1 MNILKNNTMNT
12 LNKLII
18 LVFTVF
24 MFIPKGYSQSIADP
38 GIEVLMSSPTV
49 TNGSLG
55 ILNVNVGNYGNGDIV
70 QNSLTV
76 VVSVGV
82 NAEIIG
88 VSTGS
93 DVRWTPFS
101 LSTGSAN
108 TMKLTNSG
116 GSFSS
121 FDVSDILLN
130 VRGTSVGDANGIIG
144 NVVYITANNPLL
156 CVGCITPPLNISQGN
171 SDSTNDNSSTSL
183 SVIELPISEDDI
195 NQTMVNTAVDGNV
208 LINDRDPMGGV
219 LVVSTTPVS
228 GPFNGSLVLNSN
240 GTYTY
245 TSNTG
250 FIGVDTF
257 IYEICNNGN
266 PVECTTGEVFITV
279 TGPSL
284 NGNYPPIVQNDNATT
299 EIGSDVLIRILD
311 NDSDPD
317 GTINIGSVSLD
328 ITSIPGS
335 TCANTV
341 NGRCLEVNVPNEGT
355 YILDPVNGVVSFDP
369 EPGFVGETTPL
380 AYTLC
385 DNNTPTAVCANA
397 TISVVISDPFVNEM
411 TAEDDATI
419 ANAGD
424 TLTAN
429 VLSNDIDPDGSTG
442 LLGVNSALAIIAID
456 GSIGPLVLGAPT
468 AIYGSDLITPGTFVI
483 AGMLLLNT
491 DGTYEYTADINFFGS
506 VFISYVAC
514 DNDFDNACDSATL
527 YLTTLSQ
534 TPQIML
540 TSADCSNAATV
551 VVTNYNAGLTYTSS
565 PLGLTVGSGG
575 MVSGGI
581 AGNNYSII
589 AENATT
595 STATSLDFIFN
606 NDAQLPAPGDV
617 VVASIDQ
624 GICSS
629 EFLSIEFQ
637 GPLGVN
643 EILELYTDASLTV
656 PANPA
661 VASGTSWLSLDP
673 FTTSGSLWAVR
684 SNSSL
689 VCPANALEIPFIVLD
704 CLDLAIT
711 KTVSNEF
718 PNFGDRVDFVITLT
732 NLGTIDATNVNI
744 LEDLP
749 SGFNA
754 SSAIFVPSVGSYDP
768 VSSVWSIPSFGSAAI
783 ETLTVSVVVEST
795 GDYTN
800 CASITSLN
808 EVDSDLNNNESCAS
822 ITPSSQ
828 ADLRLTKIVNN
839 ATPNVGDTV
848 QFTISLINDSNNSV
862 LLTSVI
868 DLLPSG
874 YTFLGSSVGLDYDPD
889 TGIWTVNSLPAG
901 QTRYLLIDARVNANG
916 TYENCASIQ
925 SASVVDPNLAN
936 NDDCATTVPVSLIDL
951 SLIKTVDN
959 MSPEPNAEIT
969 FTISVTNSG
978 PSDATGVEIMDAL
991 ASGYEFIS
999 AYTEVGS
1006 YDANTGIWSLGN
1018 ISNDVTYELQI
1029 RVNVLSMGEYLNTT
1043 EVVYVN
1049 EQDFDSTPNNG
1060 IMSED
1065 DYSQVLPAPVL
1076 ILSIPN
1082 VITVNGDEVNDE
1094 FKINNLEVLYPNFGM
1109 QIFNRWGNPVYE
1121 YTHGGNPR
1129 IEPRWWDGFSDG
1141 KMNISKGEM
1150 LPPSTYFYVLR
1161 FNDGNRK
1168 PETGW
1173 VYLNR

>member
-18 LVFTVF
+18 LFFTVF

-38 GIEVLMSSPTV
+38 GIEILMSPPTV

-76 VVSVGV
+76 VVSVGA

-88 VSTGS
+88 VGTAS
-93 DVRWTPFS
+93 DVRWTLFS
-101 LSTGSAN
+101 LTTGSAN
-108 TMKLTNSG
+108 TIKLTNSG

-130 VRGTSVGDANGIIG
+130 VRGTSLGDANGIIG

-156 CVGCITPPLNISQGN
+156 CSGCIAPPLNISQGN
-171 SDSTNDNSSTSL
+171 ADSTNDNSSTSL
-183 SVIELPISEDDI
+183 SVTELPISEDDI
-195 NQTMVNTAVDGNV
+195 NQTMVNTSVNGNV
-208 LINDRDPMGGV
+208 LINDRDPMGGG
-219 LVVSTTPVS
+219 LVVSTTPVNA
-228 GPFNGSLVLNSN
+228 PLNGTLVLNSN

-245 TSNTG
+245 TSNIG

-257 IYEICNNGN
+257 IYEVCNNGN
-266 PVECTTGEVFITV
+266 PLDCTTGEVFITV

-299 EIGSDVLIRILD
+299 ESGANVLIHILD

-328 ITSIPGS
+328 INSIPGS
-335 TCANTV
+335 TCVNTV

-355 YILDPVNGVVSFDP
+355 YILNPVNGVVSFNP

-380 AYTLC
+380 GYTLC
-385 DNNTPTAVCANA
+385 DDNTPAAVCANA

-424 TLTAN
+424 ILMAN

-442 LLGVNSALAIIAID
+442 LPGVDSALAIIAID
-456 GSIGPLVLGAPT
+456 GSIGPLVLGTPT
-468 AIYGSDLITPGTFVI
+468 AIYGSDLNTPGTFVI
-483 AGMLLLNT
+483 AGILLLNA

-514 DNDFDNACDSATL
+514 DNDLDNACDSATL

-534 TPQIML
+534 TPQITL
-540 TSADCSNAATV
+540 TAADCSNAAAV
-551 VVTNYNAGLTYTSS
+551 MVTNYNAELTYTSS
-565 PLGLTVGSGG
+565 PLGLTVGAGG
-575 MVSGGI
+575 AISGGI
-581 AGNNYSII
+581 TGDTYVII

-595 STATSLDFIFN
+595 STATSLDFVFN
-606 NDAQLPAPGDV
+606 NDAQLAAPADV

-689 VCPANALEIPFIVLD
+689 VCPANSLEIPFIVLD

-718 PNFGDRVDFVITLT
+718 PNFGDTVDFVITLT
-732 NLGTIDATNVNI
+732 NLGSIDATNVNI

-754 SSAIFVPSVGSYDP
+754 SSAIFVPSIGSYNP
-768 VSSVWSIPSFGSAAI
+768 VSSIWSIPSFGSAAI

-808 EVDSDLNNNESCAS
+808 EVDSDLNNNEACAS
-822 ITPSSQ
+822 VTPSSQ

-916 TYENCASIQ
+916 AYENCASIQ

-936 NDDCATTVPVSLIDL
+936 NDDCAETVPVSLIDL

-969 FTISVTNSG
+969 FTISVTNAG

-1018 ISNDVTYELQI
+1018 ISNDTTYELEI
-1029 RVNVLSMGEYLNTT
+1029 RVNVLSIGEYLNTT
-1043 EVVYVN
+1043 EVVYAN
-1049 EQDFDSTPNNG
+1049 EQDIDSTPNNG
-1060 IMSED
+1060 IITED

-1094 FKINNLEVLYPNFGM
+1094 FRINNLEVLYPNFGM
-1109 QIFNRWGNPVYE
+1109 QIFNRWGNQVYE

-1129 IEPRWWDGFSDG
+1129 IEPRWWNGFSDG